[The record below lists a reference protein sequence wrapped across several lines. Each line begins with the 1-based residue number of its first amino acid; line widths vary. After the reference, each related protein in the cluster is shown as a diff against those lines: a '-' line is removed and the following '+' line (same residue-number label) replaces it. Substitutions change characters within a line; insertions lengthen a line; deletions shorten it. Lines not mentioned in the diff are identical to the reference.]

1 MKALIHR
8 LNKVFNK
15 YKNGKKR
22 MFIFL
27 GFSNVLITNLVLQL
41 ILSTGLFSV
50 NISTLFSQIVNLFCG
65 YFLYSRYVFLVDSSR
80 RNNFLIKY
88 ISLMLILWNINRI
101 GIQNFNNLKFS
112 SNFAALIM
120 IFPLSMISFW
130 AQKFLVFK
138 SIK

>member
-1 MKALIHR
+1 MRELIHQ
-8 LNKVFNK
+8 LKKVFNK
-15 YKNGKKR
+15 NKNGKKR
-22 MFIFL
+22 TFIFL
-27 GFSNVLITNLVLQL
+27 GFINVLITNLVLQL
-41 ILSTGLFSV
+41 TLLTGLFSV
-50 NISTLFSQIVNLFCG
+50 NISTLFSQVVNLFCG
-65 YFLYSRYVFLVDSSR
+65 YFLYSRYVFSVDSSK

-101 GIQNFNNLKFS
+101 GIQYFNNLNFS

-138 SIK
+138 TKK